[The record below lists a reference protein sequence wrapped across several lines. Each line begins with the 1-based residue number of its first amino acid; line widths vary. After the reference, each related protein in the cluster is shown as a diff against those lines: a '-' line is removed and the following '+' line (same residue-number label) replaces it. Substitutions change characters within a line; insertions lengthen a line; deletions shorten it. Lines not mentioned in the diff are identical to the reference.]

1 MENKF
6 AKSAY
11 LSFMI
16 WGILSSMGVTF
27 CTLIDATMIGNFV
40 GSDGLAVSS
49 VSNFVFLFLG
59 LIAITLAVGGNVLI
73 GQRLGSNEN
82 DKANELFHSLLKCGL
97 IIGLVC
103 SIFTLVFRN
112 QVFTFLG
119 IQESLRDLLASYLI
133 PVFISTPFFILYQ
146 ILSVSVRT
154 DGDPSLS
161 GKASVILIIIN
172 LVLDVVFMGVMKMG
186 MMGASLS
193 MCIGE
198 IVAFFVLCTHFRKDR
213 ALLSFRFDKF
223 NRDYFIDFV
232 KNGFGVGSFYI
243 FQAIVVLIF
252 NNLLM
257 SNTDS
262 GIAYTA
268 IYGVIFTVSQ
278 IPGGIFD
285 GAGNAFGP
293 VVSIFAGEKDNKS
306 MKYVLRVALRY
317 TCFINLILVR
327 YSLFWA
333 KRYWVF
339 LGLLILLVSWYSVF
353 FLFRFYLPV
362 SIRSLHHTGKVSA
375 GPNMPVLCLLSVIFF

>member
-1 MENKF
+1 M
-6 AKSAY
+6 
-11 LSFMI
+11 
-16 WGILSSMGVTF
+16 
-27 CTLIDATMIGNFV
+27 
-40 GSDGLAVSS
+40 
-49 VSNFVFLFLG
+49 
-59 LIAITLAVGGNVLI
+59 LI

-103 SIFTLVFRN
+103 SIFALVFRN

-133 PVFISTPFFILYQ
+133 PIFISTPFFILYQ

-317 TCFINLILVR
+317 TCFINLILV
-327 YSLFWA
+327 A
-333 KRYWVF
+333 VF
-339 LGLLILLVSWYSVF
+339 FVLGKEILGIFGITNFIGELVFRIFSVSIFILIPTLILF
-353 FLFRFYLPV
+353 
-362 SIRSLHHTGKVSA
+362 
-375 GPNMPVLCLLSVIFF
+375 